1 METLC
6 KTLPLRRRCRNT
18 RWATWASCPPG
29 PFRERYQK
37 DCKQTHTLRA
47 QVLNTFYFLVG
58 YLGFLSTW
66 IMDTIFLF
74 VRNATLDWY
83 NRVTSHALRAASPH
97 FVLARGL
104 YDISQVTLTS
114 QWLLV
119 HRLFSDSLITLCE
132 VLSYGGHPDRMY
144 YAGRGPAASDAGV
157 LK

>member
-1 METLC
+1 M
-6 KTLPLRRRCRNT
+6 
-18 RWATWASCPPG
+18 
-29 PFRERYQK
+29 
-37 DCKQTHTLRA
+37 

-104 YDISQVTLTS
+104 YDISQVTPTS
-114 QWLLV
+114 QWLPV
-119 HRLFSDSLITLCE
+119 HRLCQ
-132 VLSYGGHPDRMY
+132 VLSTP
-144 YAGRGPAASDAGV
+144 YAKSFPMVAILTECTTLAEGLRHWCRRAQVMLRSPWAGQC
-157 LK
+157 LDL